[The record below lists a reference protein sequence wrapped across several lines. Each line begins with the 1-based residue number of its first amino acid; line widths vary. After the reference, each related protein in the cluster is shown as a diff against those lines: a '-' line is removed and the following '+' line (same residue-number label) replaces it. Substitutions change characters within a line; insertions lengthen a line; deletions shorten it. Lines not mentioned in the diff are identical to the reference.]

1 MSEKPLL
8 IQIGWLRAVK
18 LLKIIFF
25 RKKKEIKK
33 EIVAKI
39 KCLGKERKNWD
50 LKFFKQNKIFSVLI
64 R

>member
-18 LLKIIFF
+18 LLKIIF
-25 RKKKEIKK
+25 KKKKKIKK

>member
-1 MSEKPLL
+1 MVEGSKA
-8 IQIGWLRAVK
+8 IK
-18 LLKIIFF
+18 DNLK
-25 RKKKEIKK
+25 KKKEIKK